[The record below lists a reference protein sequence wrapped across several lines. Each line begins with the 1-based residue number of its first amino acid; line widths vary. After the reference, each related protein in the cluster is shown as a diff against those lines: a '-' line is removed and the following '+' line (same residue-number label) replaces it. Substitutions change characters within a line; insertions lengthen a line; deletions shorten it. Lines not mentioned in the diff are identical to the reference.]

1 MWVGVLGPLE
11 VRDGN
16 RLIPIRGTIRTSLLA
31 ALVCRAPQVV
41 LARQLIED
49 LWGPNP
55 PRSAEKTLQSHLVR
69 LRRELGSEGSC
80 ILTSG
85 SGYRIDAERTGIDA
99 HQFADAVERVRG
111 QLAQGQPATGNRPAG
126 SVGPRRADA
135 AGTIELL
142 DEALHWWRGDP
153 YADLADAPFLVA
165 ERIRLQELRLCA
177 QEWRTDAAMAL
188 GESSSLVEQLERWV
202 AVHPFRER
210 LWEQLILAL
219 YRSGGRSTRWPH
231 TGGCTDS

>member
-11 VRDGN
+11 VRDGD

-99 HQFADAVERVRG
+99 HQFADAVESVRG
-111 QLAQGQPATGNRPAG
+111 H
-126 SVGPRRADA
+126 SRRD
-135 AGTIELL
+135 
-142 DEALHWWRGDP
+142 
-153 YADLADAPFLVA
+153 
-165 ERIRLQELRLCA
+165 
-177 QEWRTDAAMAL
+177 
-188 GESSSLVEQLERWV
+188 SSLRDSQRQGTGPLG
-202 AVHPFRER
+202 R
-210 LWEQLILAL
+210 LGRRVPMWPAPSSCWTRHWIGGAEIRTPISPMPHSWS
-219 YRSGGRSTRWPH
+219 RSGSGSRNCACAPKSGGLMPRWPSENLRAWSNSWSDWLLCIRFAK
-231 TGGCTDS
+231 GFRSS